1 LLDLDQGRFPL
12 DRGSIRSSLIFRNP
26 MANEYSEF
34 PFGDGQIDAMDDQ
47 YFTVLLDD
55 VGKHYFN

>member
-1 LLDLDQGRFPL
+1 MV
-12 DRGSIRSSLIFRNP
+12 SVP
-26 MANEYSEF
+26 MANEYSEL

>member
-1 LLDLDQGRFPL
+1 
-12 DRGSIRSSLIFRNP
+12 
-26 MANEYSEF
+26 MANEYLEF